1 MGSVLIKGDS
11 KLKRASEFSQYVR
24 MLALESRMDVW
35 QTGKLDKQPTAVSRR
50 RSKDLQT
57 SERAVPAGKGPPKYA
72 AAMFLTCRMPGAGV
86 PIGRAL
92 GRVYARPCSALGAP
106 TLSWRLAAPQRAL
119 SFHTRPTMEK
129 VRARPSLRVCAAL
142 HVVWL
147 CACAAGG
154 GRCRARRERSHLQPG
169 RGRD

>member
-11 KLKRASEFSQYVR
+11 KLKRASEFSHMCVCW
-24 MLALESRMDVW
+24 LSNLEWMCMW
-35 QTGKLDKQPTAVSRR
+35 QTGKQPTAVSRR